1 MNGVPSDE
9 EEEEPAVQSGAI
21 TRLTTDPFSTR
32 AAAPLYNV
40 RHVAISDLT
49 LRYYAAN
56 EPGANGSRSTGAK
69 SCLVAFIRSARS
81 KARSASLRA
90 CPCTRGCTGS
100 RLALR
105 NAEAA

>member
-9 EEEEPAVQSGAI
+9 EEEVPTAVQSGAI
-21 TRLTTDPFSTR
+21 TRLTTDPFFNTSCCSSVQCTSCGHQR
-32 AAAPLYNV
+32 
-40 RHVAISDLT
+40 S
-49 LRYYAAN
+49 YATQAN
-56 EPGANGSRSTGAK
+56 EPGANGSRRTGAK
-69 SCLVAFIRSARS
+69 SRLAALIRSARS

-90 CPCTRGCTGS
+90 CPCTQGCAGS